1 MTADAELR
9 NDFNKALEVAY
20 QTQNLAAIIDLL
32 KIKTVFVVALLETQP
47 LAITADQ
54 PN

>member
-1 MTADAELR
+1 MPDEELR
-9 NDFNKALEVAY
+9 QDFNKALDVAY
-20 QTQNLAAIIDLL
+20 QTQNLAAIIELL

-47 LAITADQ
+47 LAIT